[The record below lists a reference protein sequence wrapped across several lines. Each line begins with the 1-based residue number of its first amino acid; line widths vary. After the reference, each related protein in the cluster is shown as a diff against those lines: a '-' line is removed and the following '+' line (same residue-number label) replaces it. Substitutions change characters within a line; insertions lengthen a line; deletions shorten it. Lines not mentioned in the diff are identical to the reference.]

1 MVLLYTA
8 AVMYGF
14 DMVEHG
20 INLSIWN
27 HTFDILQKYDNV
39 KCGVDKN
46 MKKAYFE
53 QV

>member
-8 AVMYGF
+8 AVMNGF

-39 KCGVDKN
+39 KCRVDKN